1 MKRWQDWINAVL
13 GVALF
18 VSPWVLGFAQAGS
31 AAAWSAWTLG
41 AAILIVALASQLIP
55 AAWGEALMLLFGL
68 CSMASPWGLGYSA
81 GSRPMSSAVI
91 IGALVAVLSLWAT
104 FTDAAVRN
112 WMQAHRQRRS
122 PAQ

>member
-1 MKRWQDWINAVL
+1 MKRWQDWVNAVL
-13 GVALF
+13 GVALI
-18 VSPWVLGFAQAGS
+18 VSPWILGFGEARS
-31 AAAWSAWTLG
+31 AAAWSAWILG
-41 AAILIVALASQLIP
+41 GAVLIVALASQLIP

-68 CSMASPWGLGYSA
+68 CSIASPWVLGYSA
-81 GSRPMSSAVI
+81 ESRPVSSAVI

>member
-13 GVALF
+13 GAALF
-18 VSPWVLGFAQAGS
+18 VSPWVLGFAQAGGV
-31 AAAWSAWTLG
+31 AVWSAWILG
-41 AAILIVALASQLIP
+41 GAILIVALAGQLIP

-68 CSMASPWGLGYSA
+68 GSIASPWAFGYSA
-81 GSRPMSSAVI
+81 DSRPMSSAVI

-112 WMQAHRQRRS
+112 WMEAHRHRRS